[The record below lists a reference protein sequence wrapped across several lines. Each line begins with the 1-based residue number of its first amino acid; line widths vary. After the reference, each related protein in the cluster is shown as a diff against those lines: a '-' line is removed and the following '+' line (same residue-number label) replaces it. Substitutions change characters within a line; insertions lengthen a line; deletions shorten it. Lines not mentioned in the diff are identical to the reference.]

1 MNKFAKHIAILAG
14 AALTVAS
21 TACDDD
27 FGRDMGGNGKDRD
40 TISFCIS
47 SDSAASRAENSEETE
62 IIEIKQRYTT
72 IIVEGD
78 TIPVCVTIMPNN
90 PVVFS
95 DIQETPDSRS
105 AAVITKDLAS
115 FNVTALDEDGDLY
128 FSKDFNKS
136 DMVDGNYSTEH
147 YWPSI
152 RSLAFFT
159 TASNLGISP
168 KTKYGMT
175 FSREGNTGDLFT
187 KVRPLYHYIRFNYT
201 MPDKEVAG
209 KTNATDQPD
218 IVIGIAENRYKKD
231 TPEKIVLHHALSA
244 VDFKVGT
251 FKQDIRVTGVD
262 LIDVI
267 NSGKCE
273 MKVETVQASDFTED
287 NQHSSANTTWTWT
300 PGTDKSTYT
309 ASFNKPV
316 AEGATGDDAVI
327 NTTSNETTFMLIP
340 QPTTGMKLKFK
351 FGVSGNGFV
360 DEERSYEFE
369 ASLATLLGSEPLK
382 ADHKYIITVGLN
394 QEEMGIS
401 VTDDCS
407 TTVKSNVEIKNTG
420 FATGYVRAAIV
431 GFWKNTSGDIIV
443 PWNDDKISPTEYG
456 KFVWGGSETKG
467 GEWANHWKLASDN
480 YYYHKDRVTRNQFTY
495 PLFDTY
501 TLNAAAPVT
510 GAVLEID
517 IVAQIIHES
526 YINTWTP
533 FQTLWP

>member
-72 IIVEGD
+72 IVVEGD

-105 AAVITKDLAS
+105 AAVTTESLSS

-128 FSKDFNKS
+128 FSKDFNSSS
-136 DMVDGNYSTEH
+136 DKVDGNYSTEH

-152 RSLAFFT
+152 HSLGFFT

-168 KTKYGMT
+168 KTKYKMT
-175 FSREGNTGDLFT
+175 FTREGNTGDLFT
-187 KVRPLYHYIRFNYT
+187 KVRPLYHYIRFNYN
-201 MPDKEVAG
+201 MPDVEDAG

-251 FKQDIRVTGVD
+251 FKQNIRVTGVD

-273 MKVETVQASDFTED
+273 MKVETIQATDFTTD
-287 NQHSSANTTWTWT
+287 NQYSSAITTWTWT

-309 ASFNKPV
+309 ASFDKPV

-340 QPTTGMKLKFK
+340 QPTTDMKLKFK

-401 VTDDCS
+401 VTDECS
-407 TTVKSNVEIKNTG
+407 TTVKSDVKIQNTG

-443 PWNDDKISPTEYG
+443 PWNDDKITPTEYG
-456 KFVWGGSETKG
+456 EFVWGDAWT
-467 GEWANHWKLASDN
+467 AHWKRASDN
-480 YYYHKDRVTRNQFTY
+480 YYYHKEKVARNQYTY
-495 PLFDTY
+495 PLFNTY

>member
-1 MNKFAKHIAILAG
+1 MNKFAKHIAILVG

-21 TACDDD
+21 TACEDD
-27 FGRDMGGNGKDRD
+27 FGRDMGGNGNNRD
-40 TISFCIS
+40 TISFSIS
-47 SDSAASRAENSEETE
+47 SDNAASRADNSEETE
-62 IIEIKQRYTT
+62 IIEIKQRYTS
-72 IIVEGD
+72 IVVAGD

-105 AAVITKDLAS
+105 AAVTTDNLTS

-128 FSKDFNKS
+128 FNKDFNSS
-136 DMVDGNYSTEH
+136 DKGTDGSYSTEH

-152 RSLAFFT
+152 HSLGFFT

-175 FSREGNTGDLFT
+175 FLREGNTGDLFT
-187 KVRPLYHYIRFNYT
+187 KVRPLYHYIRFNYN
-201 MPDKEVAG
+201 MPDVEDAG

-218 IVIGIAENRYKKD
+218 IVLGIAENRYRKD
-231 TPEKIVLHHALSA
+231 NPEQIVLHHALSA

-262 LIDVI
+262 LIGVK
-267 NSGKCE
+267 NSGSCE
-273 MKVETVQASDFTED
+273 MKVETIQGSDFTEE
-287 NQHSSANTTWTWT
+287 NQHSSAVTTWTWT
-300 PGTDKSTYT
+300 PGSNKSTYT
-309 ASFNKPV
+309 ASFDKTV
-316 AEGATGDDAVI
+316 TEGATGDAAVI
-327 NTTSNETTFMLIP
+327 NTTSDNTTFMLIP
-340 QPTTGMKLKFK
+340 QPTTDMKLKFK

-360 DEERSYEFE
+360 DTERSYEFE
-369 ASLATLLGSEPLK
+369 ASLAALLGSEPLK

-401 VTDDCS
+401 VNDDCDA
-407 TTVKSNVEIKNTG
+407 TVKNNVAIQNTG

-431 GFWKNTSGDIIV
+431 GFWKNGSGDIIV
-443 PWNDDKISPTEYG
+443 PWNDDKISPNEEYG
-456 KFVWGGSETKG
+456 KFEWNTPAAGGDWT
-467 GEWANHWKLASDN
+467 AHWKLASDN
-480 YYYHKDRVTRNQFTY
+480 YYYHQEPVARNQETY
-495 PLFDTY
+495 PLFNTY

-517 IVAQIIHES
+517 IVAQIIHENS
-526 YINTWTP
+526 IKTWTAFP
-533 FQTLWP
+533 WP